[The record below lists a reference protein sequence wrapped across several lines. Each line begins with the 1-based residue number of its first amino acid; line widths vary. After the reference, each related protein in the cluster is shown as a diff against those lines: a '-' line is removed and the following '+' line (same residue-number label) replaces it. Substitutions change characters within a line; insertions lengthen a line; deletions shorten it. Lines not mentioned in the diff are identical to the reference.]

1 MTAEKIIVYD
11 VETQKTFA
19 EVGGNYYD
27 KLLVSYLGVYSF
39 SQDQFFGFFEPDL
52 PKLEAILQ
60 AEQPTIIGFNSIH
73 FDNNVVQP
81 YFKTLQIA
89 NLPQIDILAE
99 IHRVLGFRMKLES
112 VAQATLGEGKSGSGL
127 DAIRYFRSGDLKSL
141 AKYCLDDVRL
151 TRDLYLY
158 GKHHGFILYHAA
170 GETQRLPVSWSA
182 DNTVTKQLEQALAKH
197 QRCHIQYLQLKDSS
211 RNIIT
216 TTIDV
221 LSLTPKTVEA
231 FSQTSN
237 TKETFQV
244 ERILKLEVS
253 PETYAH
259 QARLF

>member
-1 MTAEKIIVYD
+1 MAGEKIIVYD

-27 KLLVSYLGVYSF
+27 KLLVSYLGLYSF

-60 AEQPTIIGFNSIH
+60 VEQPTLIGFNSIH

-81 YFKTLQIA
+81 YFKKLQLSS
-89 NLPQIDILAE
+89 LPQIDILAE
-99 IHRVLGFRMKLES
+99 IYRVLGFRMKLES
-112 VAQATLGEGKSGSGL
+112 VAQATLRAGKSGSGL
-127 DAIRYFRSGDLKSL
+127 DAIRYFRTGDLKSL

-158 GKHHGFILYHAA
+158 GKTHGFILYHAA
-170 GETQRLPVSWSA
+170 GEIQRLPVSWA
-182 DNTVTKQLEQALAKH
+182 QENTITKRLEQAFVKH
-197 QRCHIQYLQLKDSS
+197 QRCHITYLQLKELQRD
-211 RNIIT
+211 IVA

-221 LSLTPKTVEA
+221 LNLTPKTVEA
-231 FSQTSN
+231 FSHVSN
-237 TKETFQV
+237 AKETFLI

-253 PETYAH
+253 NETYAH